1 MALKKKTMNR
11 KNKKNK
17 KTRSKR
23 GGGPA
28 DGFENIA
35 LFIIKYI
42 LPYLVMWGSTMKL
55 QTEQENTNIYID
67 DIDQYLMDINQV
79 DGKNNYKEYFEKLHA
94 HRAQAPV
101 P

>member
-1 MALKKKTMNR
+1 MVLKKKTMNR

-35 LFIIKYI
+35 LFIVKYI

-55 QTEQENTNIYID
+55 QTEQEITNTYIG
-67 DIDQYLMDINQV
+67 DIDKYLIDINQEA
-79 DGKNNYKEYFEKLHA
+79 DGSNKYKEYFDKLRIQAHA
-94 HRAQAPV
+94 P
-101 P
+101 